1 MNLTDKQKSII
12 VQVVNVFETG
22 TTTGNY
28 GAIVVYADGPNNM
41 RQVTFG
47 RSQTTEYGNL
57 KDLVQMYVSR
67 GGMYASQLSPYIPR
81 ITVTP
86 LADDKVFQQHLK
98 DAGKNDPLMK
108 TVQDEFFD
116 QKYFQ
121 PAMKWMDTNGMTL
134 PLSALVIYDS
144 HVHSGSIL
152 MFLRQRF
159 PASVPAKGGNERD
172 WIQQYVNA
180 RHDWLATHSN
190 DILRKTVYR
199 MQCFKNEIAR
209 NNWDLGM
216 LPVIANGVPV
226 SG

>member
-1 MNLTDKQKSII
+1 MNLTEKQKKII

-22 TTTGNY
+22 TVTGNY
-28 GAIVVYADGPNNM
+28 GAIVVYADGPNKM

-47 RSQTTEYGNL
+47 RSQTTEFGNL

-67 GGMYASQLSPYIPR
+67 GGTFAPQLSPYIPK
-81 ITVTP
+81 IGVTP

-116 QKYFQ
+116 LKYFQ
-121 PAMKWMDTNGMTL
+121 PAMKWMDINGMIL

-152 MFLRQRF
+152 LFLRQRF
-159 PASVPAKGGNERD
+159 PASVPAKGGDEKT

-180 RHDWLATHSN
+180 RHDWLANHS
-190 DILRKTVYR
+190 DAILRKTVYR
-199 MQCFKNEIAR
+199 MQCFKAELAR
-209 NNWDLGM
+209 NNWDLSQ
-216 LPVIANGVPV
+216 LPIMANGVPV
-226 SG
+226 IG